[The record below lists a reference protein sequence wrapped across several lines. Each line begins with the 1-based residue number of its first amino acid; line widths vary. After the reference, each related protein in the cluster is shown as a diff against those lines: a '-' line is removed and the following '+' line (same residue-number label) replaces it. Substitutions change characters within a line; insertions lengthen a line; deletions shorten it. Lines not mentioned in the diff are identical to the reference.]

1 MTQTNPLKKTN
12 PITPA
17 VGKTQKNS
25 GQTVVVDQ
33 NTCIGCGVC
42 AALCPS
48 VYKMSPEDGKS
59 HVISGCDHNDLCAQE
74 GCDAC
79 PVNAITIINE

>member
-1 MTQTNPLKKTN
+1 MNQTTPSKK
-12 PITPA
+12 ITH
-17 VGKTQKNS
+17 KQS

-42 AALCPS
+42 AALCPA
-48 VYKMSPEDGKS
+48 VYQMSQEDGKS
-59 HVISGCDHNDLCAQE
+59 HVIPGCDHNDLMAEEACN
-74 GCDAC
+74 AC